1 MPSVAKAGRHAQRA
15 LFELD
20 SCEPTATPNR
30 TPSGVAG
37 RAKAVSLFSSAGIG
51 DLGVVAAGLEIILAN
66 ELLPQRVQLY
76 RENFRHEII
85 EADIVAAKSAIIEA
99 AHAKLAG
106 EPLFLLYATP
116 PCQGMSSNGMGK
128 LKSEVAAGRRGAED
142 ARNRLIIPTM
152 DIAEQL
158 RPIWLLLENVPAMAS
173 TRIRTYGNKNENII
187 DYVKRRLGPDYVGTA
202 EVIACEDFGVP
213 QRRKRM
219 LAVFTRDPAAKEQ
232 FQRNGRSFFTASLHE
247 PKRTLRDA
255 ISSLPPLDARPGRNE
270 ARDFHPYHFVPVMS
284 ELKYF
289 WVQHTREG
297 DTAFNNQCVNPRCLH
312 KGTPGHRDIK
322 VEGRWVSSKEIPI
335 HCEKCG
341 QLLPRPHVVENGSPR
356 LLRGF
361 HSAYRRMV
369 WDEPARTLTQ
379 NFIYEASDN
388 KVHPSQNRVL
398 SVYEAMIVQTIDR
411 YRYVFSLN
419 GVELSAARIAEVIGE
434 SVPPY
439 IIQKICEFMIAAT
452 GVANFPG
459 SGPASPNSRDMLYT
473 GKSQLGATALSERD
487 SAVPT
492 TT

>member
-30 TPSGVAG
+30 TPSRVTG

-76 RENFRHEII
+76 RENLRHEII

-187 DYVKRRLGPDYVGTA
+187 DYVKRRLGPDYAGTA

-270 ARDFHPYHFVPVMS
+270 AREFHPYHFVPVMS
-284 ELKYF
+284 DLKYF

-297 DTAFNNQCVNPRCLH
+297 NTAFNNQCVNPRCLH

-398 SVYEAMIVQTIDR
+398 SLYEAMIVQTIDR
-411 YRYVFSLN
+411 YRYVFSVN
-419 GVELSAARIAEVIGE
+419 GVELTAAKIAEVIGE

-459 SGPASPNSRDMLYT
+459 SAQASPNSRDMLCT
-473 GKSQLGATALSERD
+473 GKSQLAATALSERD
-487 SAVPT
+487 AAVPT

>member
-1 MPSVAKAGRHAQRA
+1 MPRRTRAGRHVQRA
-15 LFELD
+15 LFEHD
-20 SCEPTATPNR
+20 IYEPPSTRSRVPSQR
-30 TPSGVAG
+30 TG
-37 RAKAVSLFSSAGIG
+37 RPKAVSLFSSAGIG
-51 DLGVVAAGLEIILAN
+51 DLGVLAAGLDIVLAN

-76 RENFRHEII
+76 RENFHHEII

-99 AHAKLAG
+99 ARAKLAE

-128 LKSEVAAGRRGAED
+128 LKSEVAAGRRGPED

-158 RPIWLLLENVPAMAS
+158 RPVWLLLENVPAMAS
-173 TRIRTYGNKNENII
+173 TEIRTHGNKTENII
-187 DYVKRRLGPDYVGTA
+187 EYVKRRLGTDYAGTA

-219 LAVFTRDPAAKEQ
+219 LAVFTRDPAAKEH
-232 FQRNGRSFFTASLHE
+232 FHRNGQTFFTDSLRE
-247 PKRTLRDA
+247 PKCTLRDA
-255 ISSLPPLDARPGRNE
+255 ISSLPPLDARPGQNE
-270 ARDFHPYHFVPVMS
+270 ARAFHPYHYVPAMS
-284 ELKYF
+284 DLKYL

-297 DTAFNNQCVNPRCLH
+297 DTAFNNQCINPRCLY
-312 KGTPGHRDIK
+312 KGTPGHRDVK
-322 VEGRWVSSKEIPI
+322 VEGRWVSSKDIPI
-335 HCEKCG
+335 HCEQCG
-341 QLLPRPHVVENGSPR
+341 QLLPRPYVMENGNPR

-388 KVHPSQNRVL
+388 KIHPSQNRVL

-411 YRYVFSLN
+411 YRYAFSVN

-439 IIQKICEFMIAAT
+439 IIEKICEFMINTT
-452 GVANFPG
+452 GSPCPHGLVLAKTGGG
-459 SGPASPNSRDMLYT
+459 SVLS
-473 GKSQLGATALSERD
+473 TAESHTA
-487 SAVPT
+487 AVPLSDRDAVAPSAT
-492 TT
+492 